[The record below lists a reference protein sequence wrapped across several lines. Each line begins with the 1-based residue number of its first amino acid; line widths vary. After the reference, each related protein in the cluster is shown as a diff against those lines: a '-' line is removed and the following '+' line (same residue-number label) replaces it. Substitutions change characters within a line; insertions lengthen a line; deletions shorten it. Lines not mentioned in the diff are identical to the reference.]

1 MEVVHSAPETFSRS
15 LKKKNL
21 LPLSQLLEDTRKSG
35 NVPHHLLETRVFA
48 KLKSNGVVQ
57 AEPLELHFSG
67 FEVGKDYRKNLKLV
81 NVSSEVLSVH
91 ILPPLTKHFQ
101 IKYTKKCRLVPGLA
115 YTVTV
120 HFQPD
125 EWRYFSDNIRI
136 HCKGDENLLVPVHA
150 YPVINDLHIPSHI
163 SLPPVP
169 LGQSASHVI
178 PLSCSCPIDFEFQV
192 HCLQPHKAFTVK
204 PLSGIIPANGKT
216 ALKVTFTP
224 LRYGTADIT
233 LQLVISQFNSKPVI
247 FTVTG
252 SSSPYL
258 LLR

>member
-1 MEVVHSAPETFSRS
+1 
-15 LKKKNL
+15 
-21 LPLSQLLEDTRKSG
+21 
-35 NVPHHLLETRVFA
+35 
-48 KLKSNGVVQ
+48 
-57 AEPLELHFSG
+57 
-67 FEVGKDYRKNLKLV
+67 
-81 NVSSEVLSVH
+81 SVH

-120 HFQPD
+120 NFQPD

-136 HCKGDENLLVPVHA
+136 HCKGEENLLVPVHA

-178 PLSCSCPIDFEFQV
+178 PLSCNCPRDFEFQV
-192 HCLQPHKAFTVK
+192 HCLQIHKAFTAK
-204 PLSGIIPANGKT
+204 PLSGNQLYT
-216 ALKVTFTP
+216 RTVDFMYLTFAP

-233 LQLVISQFNSKPVI
+233 LQLVISLFNSKPVI
-247 FTVTG
+247 FTRGHRMQVST
-252 SSSPYL
+252 SMIL
-258 LLR
+258 

>member
-1 MEVVHSAPETFSRS
+1 MYNCVFVLYVYFS
-15 LKKKNL
+15 
-21 LPLSQLLEDTRKSG
+21 G
-35 NVPHHLLETRVFA
+35 VFA
-48 KLKSNGVVQ
+48 KLKSNSVVQ

-67 FEVGKDYRKNLKLV
+67 FEVGKDYRKILKLV

-120 HFQPD
+120 NFQPD
-125 EWRYFSDNIRI
+125 EWHYFSDNIRI
-136 HCKGDENLLVPVHA
+136 HWKVRTCFQLVPVHA
-150 YPVINDLHIPSHI
+150 YPIINDLHIPSHI
-163 SLPPVP
+163 TLPPVP

-192 HCLQPHKAFTVK
+192 HCLQIHKAFTVK

-216 ALKVTFTP
+216 VLKVTFTP

-258 LLR
+258 LPR

>member
-1 MEVVHSAPETFSRS
+1 
-15 LKKKNL
+15 
-21 LPLSQLLEDTRKSG
+21 
-35 NVPHHLLETRVFA
+35 
-48 KLKSNGVVQ
+48 
-57 AEPLELHFSG
+57 
-67 FEVGKDYRKNLKLV
+67 
-81 NVSSEVLSVH
+81 H

-101 IKYTKKCRLVPGLA
+101 IKYNKKCRLVPGLA

-136 HCKGDENLLVPVHA
+136 HCKGEENLLVPVHA

-192 HCLQPHKAFTVK
+192 HCLQPHKAFNVK

-247 FTVTG
+247 FTPTLSNMSYPMWCV
-252 SSSPYL
+252 
-258 LLR
+258 